1 MNKTIKFLLLIC
13 FGIVFTGSTV
23 SERAFFTSKEKFKI
37 AKTNGIELSSKLKGA
52 TKGEVDTI
60 TPELA
65 SPFYIY
71 PSEYRKSY
79 KATKFTPM
87 LPCSLQQIWVGAG
100 GSTAGTKI
108 CSVFVWSD
116 AGTFPGTILFSDTMT
131 FAAESAGYLYW
142 NSHILPAP
150 IRMAGSFWVGSKEND
165 TLFPTTGFDETMS
178 LPSQFSFDGSSWVA
192 GDSITFDYMNAVAI
206 KYELSGTADIS
217 ASPSPLVMQITAIS
231 KKSLLAQPSTP
242 PLPLLS
248 EDDEKY
254 WQDIVPGEFIIGYTN
269 QIDVKKAT
277 LKQMGIA
284 QKSITLADKE
294 LGDNFI
300 LVKVAG
306 TLEEEKTFV
315 KKMKVKSN
323 IASIEPNR
331 IIKLF
336 KNPNDPYFSSY
347 QWDKRSVKAPEAWV
361 YGWGNDSISI
371 GIVDQGAQYTHP
383 DLSARYTTV
392 KRYDYVDND
401 ADPINAVTAESHGT
415 HCSGNAAATV
425 NNGVG
430 IAGMSNAR
438 LYSLRVM
445 GSSGGGTST
454 AIGNGVQWCATNHI
468 KIVSM
473 SIGGGSPSSFVN
485 AKCQA
490 VWNGGGLLFAA
501 SGNDGK
507 DTTAYPAAYANVIAV
522 GSIGTTNTRSSF
534 SNYGSYLDL
543 VAPGENICSTIPGST
558 YETGWSGTSMA
569 CPQAAGGAALVW
581 AANTSLTNA
590 QVRDILCNT
599 ATDLGTTGWDK
610 EYGWG
615 KLNLQ
620 AAVLAA
626 KGSSAM
632 SGDTGMVTIYNSSS
646 ATGNLAVSGIT
657 YHSSWISSVSPTS
670 FGIVPGES
678 EGVTVIVLASLE
690 TGYYYDTLFVASNDP
705 DNNPYLVPVV
715 LKVGDVGTEE
725 ITDFG
730 LRNAELSIF
739 PNPATKALS
748 IKFAV
753 PASQNVSLK
762 IYNTAGRLVKT
773 VFDEVKTAGTYNPII
788 NMTGMNS
795 GIYFV
800 LLKTGNHTIS
810 KKVTLIK

>member
-1 MNKTIKFLLLIC
+1 MNKAIRFLLLIC

-23 SERAFFTSKEKFKI
+23 SEKPFFVSKEKLKI
-37 AKTNGIELSSKLKGA
+37 AKNGVIENSSKLKGA

-65 SPFYIY
+65 SPYYIY
-71 PSEYRKSY
+71 SSEYRNSY

-116 AGTFPGTILFSDTMT
+116 AGTAPGTRLFSDTMT
-131 FAAESAGYLYW
+131 FKAESAGYLYW
-142 NSHILPAP
+142 NSHTLPAP

-178 LPSQFSFDGSSWVA
+178 LPSQFSFNGSAWIA
-192 GDSITFDYMNAVAI
+192 GDSITFDYMNAVAV
-206 KYELSGTADIS
+206 KYELSGTAEIS
-217 ASPSPLVMQITAIS
+217 ASPFPFVMQIPAIA
-231 KKSLLAQPSTP
+231 KKSLLQQPP
-242 PLPLLS
+242 AIPLSLLS

-254 WQDIVPGEFIIGYTN
+254 WQDIVPGEFIIGYN
-269 QIDVKKAT
+269 NKVDVKEAT

-284 QKSITLADKE
+284 QKSITLADKK

-306 TLEEEKTFV
+306 TIEEQKAFV
-315 KKMKVKSN
+315 KTMEAKSN
-323 IASIEPNR
+323 VASIEPNR
-331 IIKLF
+331 IMKLF

-347 QWDKRSVKAPEAWV
+347 QWDKRSVKAPEAWA

-392 KRYDYVDND
+392 KGYDYVDGD
-401 ADPINAVTAESHGT
+401 ADPINAVAAESHGT

-425 NNGVG
+425 NNGKG

-445 GSSGGGTST
+445 SSAGGGTAT

-473 SIGGGSPSSFVN
+473 SIGGGSPSTFVN
-485 AKCQA
+485 SKCQA
-490 VWNGGGLLFAA
+490 VWNGGGLIFAA
-501 SGNDGK
+501 SGNDGR
-507 DTTAYPAAYANVIAV
+507 DTTIYPAAYANVIGV

-534 SNYGSYLDL
+534 SNYGNYLDL

-558 YETGWSGTSMA
+558 YESGWSGTSMA

-590 QVRDILCNT
+590 QIRDILLNT

-626 KGSSAM
+626 KGASAM
-632 SGDTGMVTIYNSSS
+632 TGDTGMVTFYNSPS
-646 ATGNLAVSGIT
+646 ASGNLAVSGIT

-670 FGIVPGES
+670 FGIVPGS
-678 EGVTVIVLASLE
+678 SAGVTVIVLASLE
-690 TGYYYDTLFVASNDP
+690 TGYYYDTLFVTSNDP
-705 DNNPYLVPVV
+705 DNNPYLVPVI
-715 LKVGDVGTEE
+715 LKVGEVGTEE
-725 ITDFG
+725 NADFG
-730 LRNAELSIF
+730 LRSPNLGIF
-739 PNPATKALS
+739 PNPATKVLS
-748 IKFAV
+748 VKFTI

-773 VFDEVKTAGTYNPII
+773 IFDEVKTAGSYNPTI
-788 NMTGMNS
+788 NMTEMNS

-800 LLKTGNHTIS
+800 LLKTGNNTIS